1 MGLEKTG
8 CLGFVWLTSCLLF
21 CVASVS
27 YLPFFAFEFFSCIYI
42 HNSPSCVQSADCIM
56 QLDSP
61 PFQVWSPGSPFDPGN
76 SYADGDLDQAE
87 PLALQ
92 AVNRTTDEFYG
103 EDGGEGGE
111 DSKVAVSLLL
121 TGIISFRC
129 ARQIK
134 LSGQCPSPY
143 TYFIGPKSDQRL
155 VLSVTY
161 STKL

>member
-27 YLPFFAFEFFSCIYI
+27 SFPFSLASI
-42 HNSPSCVQSADCIM
+42 SPSFM
-56 QLDSP
+56 QLASF

-76 SYADGDLDQAE
+76 SYTEEGDLDQAE
-87 PLALQ
+87 PLSLQ
-92 AVNRTTDEFYG
+92 AVNRTTDNLYG
-103 EDGGEGGE
+103 GDGGEGGE

-134 LSGQCPSPY
+134 SSGQCPTTY
-143 TYFIGPKSDQRL
+143 TFIVPKSDHCL
-155 VLSVTY
+155 VLSAVTY

>member
-1 MGLEKTG
+1 MHL
-8 CLGFVWLTSCLLF
+8 
-21 CVASVS
+21 A
-27 YLPFFAFEFFSCIYI
+27 
-42 HNSPSCVQSADCIM
+42 
-56 QLDSP
+56 SP
-61 PFQVWSPGSPFDPGN
+61 PCQVWSPGSPFDPGN
-76 SYADGDLDQAE
+76 SYVEADLDQAE
-87 PLALQ
+87 ALALQ
-92 AVNRTTDEFYG
+92 AGNMTTDKLYG
-103 EDGGEGGE
+103 EDGGEGEE